1 MSGGL
6 IQPVLCEF
14 SHYIVGMNEL
24 IDVAVLTTADS
35 EAGVALGI
43 HDAFWLVGRLWN
55 QAHGLEDTPVFA
67 PRIVT
72 ATDEP
77 LMTATGVTINPGASI
92 SDGAASGIVFVPSLL
107 PCEGKCLP
115 DVEPNL
121 LDWVKQSKAA
131 GARIVSSC
139 TGSFLLA
146 EAGLLDGCE
155 ATTHW
160 AFVETFRRRFPKVTV
175 HGERTLVAADEKASV
190 VTAGGAS
197 SWTDLTLYLVG
208 RFAGEEEAR
217 RLARMSLFDW
227 HHQGQNPYARLT
239 IRSQTAD
246 AVVRQAQEWIALS
259 YDQRNVIQR
268 IIRRSEL
275 AERTFN
281 RRFRAAT
288 GMSPLEYLQAVRLEE
303 AKQQLESDDATVEE
317 IASAVGYDD
326 TSSFRRLFKSRTG
339 LTPAEHRKRFK
350 APPIYYGSPKRS
362 SSG

>member
-1 MSGGL
+1 MRD
-6 IQPVLCEF
+6 
-14 SHYIVGMNEL
+14 L
-24 IDVAVLTTADS
+24 IDIAIVTTPDA

-43 HDAFWLVGRLWN
+43 HDAFWSVGRLWN
-55 QAHGLEDTPVFA
+55 QAHGREDTPVFA
-67 PRIVT
+67 PRIVS
-72 ATDEP
+72 ASDEP
-77 LMTATGVTINPGASI
+77 VMTATGVVLHPNATIGDGIAS
-92 SDGAASGIVFVPSLL
+92 DIVFVPSLL
-107 PCEGKCLP
+107 PCDGKCLP
-115 DVEPNL
+115 DVEPAL

-131 GARIVSSC
+131 GSSVVSSC

-160 AFVETFRRRFPKVTV
+160 AFVDEFRRSYPRVRV
-175 HGERTLVAADEKASV
+175 HGDRTLVAADEEASV

-239 IRSQTAD
+239 TRSQTSD
-246 AVVRQAQEWIALS
+246 GIVQQAQEWIALS
-259 YDQRNVIQR
+259 YDQQNVIKR
-268 IIRRSEL
+268 VIGRSEL

-303 AKQQLESDDATVEE
+303 AKQQLETEDATVED
-317 IASAVGYDD
+317 IAYAVGYDD
-326 TSSFRRLFKSRTG
+326 VSSFRRLFKSKTG

-350 APPIYYGSPKRS
+350 APQIYYGSSQRS
-362 SSG
+362 QNG